1 MKAKSILLISLMCAW
16 IVALTPARG
25 ASAGEVTELD
35 EVRTQLA
42 KVTQLIAAVD
52 SVREWHRDGLNTRI
66 DQLGIRLMT
75 RLNEIAPRL
84 LTAFESGT
92 SARTELEEL
101 LEQSATLALQRIQI
115 LEQRAAAEREP
126 LPKFE
131 QNAQA
136 DIARAF
142 IEDLTSMGKDYIE
155 AYIRQAEI
163 RRAAGLESEPMFQ
176 TARERPVTDHRAP
189 DGTGSSGRHV
199 AGRAALAAR

>member
-1 MKAKSILLISLMCAW
+1 MKAKSILLISLICAW
-16 IVALTPARG
+16 LVALTPARG

-35 EVRTQLA
+35 EVRAQLA

-66 DQLGIRLMT
+66 DQLGIRVMT

-84 LTAFESGT
+84 LVAFESGT
-92 SARTELEEL
+92 NARTELEGL
-101 LEQSATLALQRIQI
+101 LEQSAALALQRIQV

-136 DIARAF
+136 DIAR
-142 IEDLTSMGKDYIE
+142 
-155 AYIRQAEI
+155 R
-163 RRAAGLESEPMFQ
+163 
-176 TARERPVTDHRAP
+176 
-189 DGTGSSGRHV
+189 SSKT
-199 AGRAALAAR
+199 